1 MIIELILQ
9 CNKLPFVTGL
19 NQIETKMQITKK
31 CFCITNACLNSST
44 LSFSSLD
51 LFIGQASLTTCSGGR
66 VLLQVERV
74 GEKHG
79 KTVSGRGD

>member
-1 MIIELILQ
+1 MTIELKIAMEQ
-9 CNKLPFVTGL
+9 GFFVTDL
-19 NQIETKMQITKK
+19 DQIETKMQITK

-51 LFIGQASLTTCSGGR
+51 LFIGQGSLTTCSGR
-66 VLLQVERV
+66 VSLQVERV
-74 GEKHG
+74 GEKSG